1 MADTLASEDHVALEI
16 DAATLQRHVDELG
29 AIGTCPEGGLYRG
42 VYTPSW
48 TEARALVRAWLE
60 ELGLATREDAVGN
73 VFGRLA
79 GTESQRVVLSG
90 SHVDTVR
97 QGGKY
102 DGALGIHAAIAA
114 IAALRAAYGPPK
126 KALEVYVGCEEEG
139 SRFHCNFWGARAMT
153 GEIAPHEVDALR
165 DADGTTIG
173 EAMRAC
179 GLDPAAIGSARRDDL
194 DAFVELHIEQGRI
207 LDDERQD
214 VGVVHTITGQRQLL
228 VRVTGRQD
236 HAGTTPMDLRR
247 DALAGAAEMMTR
259 VTAAAAAMGRPAV
272 ATVGTLTLTPG
283 AVNVVPGTCTFT
295 IDTRHADAH
304 QRRQLVAAIEGI
316 LREVAAQRGLELDV
330 QGMMDHD
337 PVPLAQSLRDLITTS
352 AQNLRLRHHAMPS
365 GAGHDSQIMA
375 GRYPTGM
382 IFVPSVDGRSHC
394 PEEYTELERIVP
406 GVQVLASTLHQLAY

>member
-1 MADTLASEDHVALEI
+1 MVDKPAAEKPLALEI
-16 DAATLQRHVDELG
+16 DAATLERHIDELG
-29 AIGTCPEGGLYRG
+29 AIGTRPEGGLYRG

-60 ELGLATREDAVGN
+60 EVGLASREDAVGN
-73 VFGRLA
+73 VFGRLD

-90 SHVDTVR
+90 SHVDTVK

-153 GEIAPHEVDALR
+153 GEIGPHEVDTLH
-165 DADGTTIG
+165 DEDGTTIG
-173 EAMRAC
+173 DAMRAC
-179 GLDPAAIGSARRDDL
+179 GLDPAAVGSARRDDL

-214 VGVVHTITGQRQLL
+214 IGVVQTITGMRHLL
-228 VRVTGRQD
+228 VRLTGRQD

-259 VTAAAAAMGRPAV
+259 VTEAAAGMGRPAV
-272 ATVGTLTLTPG
+272 ATVGTLALTPG

-304 QRRQLVAAIEGI
+304 KRRQLVAAIDDI
-316 LREVAAQRGLELDV
+316 LREVATQRGLELDV
-330 QGMMDHD
+330 QGLMDHD
-337 PVPLAQSLRDLITTS
+337 PVPMAQSLRDVITTS
-352 AQNLRLRHHAMPS
+352 AQNLRLRHLAMPS

-406 GVQVLASTLHQLAY
+406 GVQVLARTLHELAY